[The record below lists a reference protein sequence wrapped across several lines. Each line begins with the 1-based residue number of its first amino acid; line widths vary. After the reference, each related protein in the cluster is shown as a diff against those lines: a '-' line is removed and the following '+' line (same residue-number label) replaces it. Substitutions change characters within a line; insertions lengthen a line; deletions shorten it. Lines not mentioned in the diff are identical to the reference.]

1 MVAKWGD
8 LLEEEEQ
15 LPPSTVNG
23 PDAKGITT
31 KVDYFRNDKGE
42 VMKKITKTK
51 TIKIQKKIYE
61 VRTYPPTNHFTV
73 RFLHLSQTHHRPA
86 HPFSFN
92 RSPKIEEPTGSSL
105 EMQPQNAPRMP
116 SLPKP
121 QKTSPSNASV
131 QPSRPR
137 KKKQNRPTSTAP
149 WLAPTNQSLSDH

>member
-61 VRTYPPTNHFTV
+61 VRIYPSINHFT
-73 RFLHLSQTHHRPA
+73 A
-86 HPFSFN
+86 HFSTCPKLITIPPPFSLN
-92 RSPKIEEPTGSSL
+92 RLPKIEEPTGSSL
-105 EMQPQNAPRMP
+105 ETQPPNAPRMP
-116 SLPKP
+116 SLLKL
-121 QKTSPSNASV
+121 QKIFPSNASV

-137 KKKQNRPTSTAP
+137 KKKQNRPTSTVL